1 MYILSGNSTNSCL
14 ALSNS
19 FCVLKH
25 KSFISLLHFLLYY
38 WKWVSVFYFR
48 ETFFRNLKIVD
59 WYTFGSINWFAV
71 DINITLKSL
80 LNMTFHETY
89 MWLFLWPQKFFLIES
104 SCKFIFFH
112 MNSDTFTGSYDL
124 RHFNWK
130 VVWKTNWV
138 NVLYKSQDAVLLYQ
152 LCCSRLVYLRCHLF
166 SFHSVKPKSFDWRIL
181 LISYQ
186 IYLILDSQN
195 FCMVYLLGDP
205 KLTTHIWSS
214 LKYTIQEKFS
224 KQKFLIT
231 SCNDLITDI

>member
-1 MYILSGNSTNSCL
+1 MSGNSTNSCL

-38 WKWVSVFYFR
+38 WKRVSVFYFR
-48 ETFFRNLKIVD
+48 ETFFRNLKLLTGV
-59 WYTFGSINWFAV
+59 YTFGSMNWFAV
-71 DINITLKSL
+71 DINITLKPL

-89 MWLFLWPQKFFLIES
+89 IWLFLWPQEFFLIES
-104 SCKFIFFH
+104 SCKFIVFH
-112 MNSDTFTGSYDL
+112 VTSDTFSGSYDL

-130 VVWKTNWV
+130 VVWKPNWV
-138 NVLYKSQDAVLLYQ
+138 NALYKSQDTVLLYQ

-181 LISYQ
+181 LISYW

-205 KLTTHIWSS
+205 TDYS
-214 LKYTIQEKFS
+214 Y
-224 KQKFLIT
+224 LIKPKMHNT
-231 SCNDLITDI
+231 REIFKTFNNQL

>member
-1 MYILSGNSTNSCL
+1 MNLLLTSDVSNFVKISLKYSLKAFSDRWRVILYCFMIFIKNIVHIVRKFHKFLFSFIKL
-14 ALSNS
+14 

-59 WYTFGSINWFAV
+59 WYTFGSMNWFAV

-89 MWLFLWPQKFFLIES
+89 MWLFLWPQEFFLIES

-112 MNSDTFTGSYDL
+112 MTSDTFSGSYDL
-124 RHFNWK
+124 GHFNWK
-130 VVWKTNWV
+130 VVWKPNWA
-138 NVLYKSQDAVLLYQ
+138 NALYKSQDTVLLYQ

-181 LISYQ
+181 LISY
-186 IYLILDSQN
+186 
-195 FCMVYLLGDP
+195 
-205 KLTTHIWSS
+205 
-214 LKYTIQEKFS
+214 
-224 KQKFLIT
+224 
-231 SCNDLITDI
+231 